1 MNIFWKTIK
10 SFNRRERLFALIL
23 LAVFTISLASI
34 IWESPDF
41 NISST
46 EKTYSEALL
55 GELKHIN
62 PVFTEFSEADADVSS
77 LVFSGLVK
85 YDPTTK
91 VFQEDLATHTLSEDK
106 LVYTFTLKNDVYWQ
120 DGTPVSGEDIYY
132 TFAEV
137 IQSDDFNNP
146 ILKSSF
152 TGVKIE
158 LTNSRTVTFTL
169 DSANSFFFSAL
180 TVGILPKHIL
190 AEVPVADLAISDFNK
205 QPIGTGPYMVSEPYT
220 TDENGVSTVT
230 LKLSPNY
237 YGEKASIET
246 LRFVTYPTLNDLVE
260 NRASWA
266 GAARIRDSLLSE
278 IDTSDLNAYSYSLPQ
293 YTALFFNTDSQNLL
307 ANKTRLGISK
317 AIDKTEIINSIGS
330 FSPID
335 TPLLELNQSDWIH
348 TQNSLEAQGSFHD
361 AGWDLAEGATFR
373 TNEDGETLSLRLIRR
388 DFTDTNLP
396 QEEVAM
402 QTAEI
407 IKSQLAELGV
417 EIIIEKYNADEIQNI
432 IAKRDYDMLLYGQ
445 SLGYNLDTFSFWHSS
460 QVSETGLN
468 LSNYNNPKADFL
480 IEQIRGTFD
489 ETEKQDYLNDL
500 AEVIASDIPA
510 VFLYTPSYYYVVD
523 KSLSGIDVHNLL
535 QTKDRF
541 YNIYNWILQ

>member
-23 LAVFTISLASI
+23 LAVFVVSLASI
-34 IWESPDF
+34 VIESPEF

-46 EKTYSEALL
+46 EKTYSEGLV

-77 LVFSGLVK
+77 LVFSGLAK
-85 YDPTTK
+85 YDPSTK
-91 VFQEDLATHTLSEDK
+91 SFQEDIATHTLSEDK

-120 DGTPVSGEDIYY
+120 DGTPVSGEDIYF

-169 DSANSFFFSAL
+169 DSPNSFFFSAL

-190 AEVPVADLAISDFNK
+190 AEVPVADLAVNDFNK
-205 QPIGTGPYMVSEPYT
+205 QPIGTGPYMVSEAYT
-220 TDENGVSTVT
+220 TDENGISTVT

-237 YGEKASIET
+237 YGAKPTIET
-246 LRFVTYPTLNDLVE
+246 LRFVAYPTLNDLVE

-266 GAARIRDSLLSE
+266 GAARIRDSLLSG
-278 IDTSDLNAYSYSLPQ
+278 IDTSDLNTYSYTLPQ
-293 YTALFFNTDSQNLL
+293 YTALFFNTDSKNLL

-317 AIDKTEIINSIGS
+317 AFDKTEIINSIGS

-348 TQNSLEAQGSFHD
+348 TPNTLEAQGALYD
-361 AGWDLAEGATFR
+361 AGWDLKEGQTYR
-373 TNEDGETLSLRLIRR
+373 TNEEGETLTLRLVRR
-388 DFTDTNLP
+388 DFADTNLP
-396 QEEVAM
+396 QEEVTLK
-402 QTAEI
+402 TAEI

-417 EIIIEKYNADEIQNI
+417 EVVIEKYNAEEIQQVISERN
-432 IAKRDYDMLLYGQ
+432 YDMLLYGQ

-468 LSNYNNPKADFL
+468 LSNYQNPKADFL
-480 IEQIRGTFD
+480 MEQIRSTFD
-489 ETEKQDYLNDL
+489 ETAKQEYLNDL
-500 AEVIASDIPA
+500 AEVIASDVPA
-510 VFLYTPSYYYVVD
+510 VFLYRPSYYYLVD
-523 KSLSGIDVHNLL
+523 KSVSGIDVQNVL
-535 QTKDRF
+535 QPKDRF
-541 YNIYNWILQ
+541 NNISNWILQ

>member
-10 SFNRRERLFALIL
+10 SFNRRERLLALVL
-23 LAVFTISLASI
+23 LVVFTISLASI
-34 IWESPDF
+34 IWESPEF
-41 NISST
+41 NISSA

-62 PVFTEFSEADADVSS
+62 PVFTEFSEADADVAS

-85 YDPTTK
+85 YDPATK

-220 TDENGVSTVT
+220 TDENGISTVT

-278 IDTSDLNAYSYSLPQ
+278 IDTSDLNTYSYSLPQ
-293 YTALFFNTDSQNLL
+293 YTALFFNTDSKNLL

-348 TQNSLEAQGSFHD
+348 TQNSLEAQGSLHD
-361 AGWDLAEGATFR
+361 AGWDLGEGSTFR
-373 TNEDGETLSLRLIRR
+373 TNEDGETLTLRLVRR
-388 DFTDTNLP
+388 DFSDTNLP

-407 IKSQLAELGV
+407 IKSQLAKLGV
-417 EIIIEKYNADEIQNI
+417 EVIIEKYNADEIQNI

-489 ETEKQDYLNDL
+489 ETEKQNYLNDL